1 MSHGQLPISPKL
13 VLISSLS
20 DTVFKRKHKNKVQ
33 KVKCGLVCV
42 LSAHGKPQTSLSTLA
57 VSKKMFSRR
66 TRTLCFLSFV
76 FRTISFCASKT
87 AESSEKKEG
96 ENKREGSSLCRVD
109 SKMQKKNKKKKR
121 QRDLLA
127 MTVEDNGCSKE
138 TVWFFMKRAFLLY
151 TCTLSHRNGCGSPSR
166 QGWAASPPPP
176 ALLADRDHGAGR

>member
-1 MSHGQLPISPKL
+1 MSRGQLPISPKL

-109 SKMQKKNKKKKR
+109 SKMQKKNKKKKGR
-121 QRDLLA
+121 ETCWQWLLKTMA
-127 MTVEDNGCSKE
+127 VLRRPFGSLWKGHSSSTH
-138 TVWFFMKRAFLLY
+138 AP
-151 TCTLSHRNGCGSPSR
+151 SHTEMAVAPHRGR
-166 QGWAASPPPP
+166 
-176 ALLADRDHGAGR
+176 AGRPLLLHLLC